1 MNSLIWILLLWSLLE
16 CFFKGISVYEVF
28 IQGVKEGF
36 MLISTIFPVLLVLTL
51 WVNLMQSCGIMEL
64 LEKMFVHLQ
73 QWFQIPLD
81 IFVMCFIRPVSS
93 QGAMIILKSI
103 YERFGVDHSFSI
115 LASIIQTGSDTTLY
129 VVSLYYG
136 SIHLKKYS
144 YTLWLGF
151 FLDFLSFVFMLCF
164 YAFFGASRVF
174 PAG

>member
-36 MLISTIFPVLLVLTL
+36 MLISTIFPVLLMLTL

-64 LEKMFVHLQ
+64 LGKMFVHLQ
-73 QWFQIPLD
+73 QWFQVPLD
-81 IFVMCFIRPVSS
+81 IFVMCFIRPLSS
-93 QGAMIILKSI
+93 QGAMVILKSI

-129 VVSLYYG
+129 VVSLYFQAM
-136 SIHLKKYS
+136 KAKRS
-144 YTLWLGF
+144 YFPLVLGL
-151 FLDFLSFVFMLCF
+151 FLDFLACVIAFVCF
-164 YAFFGASRVF
+164 YLFLV
-174 PAG
+174 